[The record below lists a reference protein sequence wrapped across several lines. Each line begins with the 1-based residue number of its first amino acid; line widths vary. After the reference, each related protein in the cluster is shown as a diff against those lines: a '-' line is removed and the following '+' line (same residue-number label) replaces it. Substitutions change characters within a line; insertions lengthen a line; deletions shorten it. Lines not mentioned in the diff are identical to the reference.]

1 MDKISAVGEKI
12 KAAGYDSAGNAKV
25 KAVYKKAVAKLR
37 LKKSEKR
44 VSTQDN
50 SND

>member
-25 KAVYKKAVAKLR
+25 KAVYKKAVARLR
-37 LKKSEKR
+37 
-44 VSTQDN
+44 DDINN
-50 SND
+50 SANLL